1 MTDAPTDRKLARAV
15 RDIAWGQWSVRD
27 ERAMLLGP
35 RGEVREVFAKGDPA
49 LLTARKALLSTGQL
63 SAVVY
68 LRALHMDDVL
78 QVSLVEF
85 FHEGE
90 RTTHVLLTRAGDQSN
105 WFGVPEQDLDQWI
118 EKRYTKKGG
127 TEEPAE
133 K

>member
-1 MTDAPTDRKLARAV
+1 MTDAPTDRKLARVV
-15 RDIAWGQWSVRD
+15 RDLAWGQWSVRD

-49 LLTARKALLSTGQL
+49 LLTARKALLSSGQL

-68 LRALHMDDVL
+68 LRALAMEDL
-78 QVSLVEF
+78 FQISLAEF

-90 RTTHVLLTRAGDQSN
+90 RTTHVLLTRMEDKSN
-105 WFGVPEQDLDQWI
+105 WFGVPEKNIDQWI
-118 EKRYTKKGG
+118 EKRYAKGG
-127 TEEPAE
+127 DKEIPE